1 MITAYILSLPT
12 SYLTAQENLV
22 LHYNRPAEFFEEALV
37 IGNGTMGA
45 ILYGGTDKDV
55 LYLNDITLWT
65 GEPDRKV
72 TTPDAYKA
80 IPEIRALLDKE
91 DYRGADR
98 AQRKVQG
105 DYSENYQPLGQLSIT
120 YSAEPAKISHY
131 QRTLDISRA
140 MARTAYQRNGADF
153 ACDYFASAPDSVIVL
168 RLQTESA
175 QGLQATLSFN
185 SLLPHATTANGNEIS
200 AEGYAAYHS
209 YPVYFDGVNNK
220 HLYDPERGT
229 HFRTLIRVIAPQ
241 SEVKSFPSGELK
253 VKGGKEALILIAN
266 VTSFNGFDK
275 DPMKEGR
282 DYRNL
287 VTRRMERAAQ
297 KTFEELENAHVTD
310 YKSFFDRVGL
320 CLGKTDQAI
329 AALPTDEQLLQ
340 YTDKSQRNPELEAL
354 YFQYGRYL
362 LISSSRTPGVPANL
376 QGLWNERLL
385 PPWSCNYTSNINLE
399 ENYWAAETANLS
411 EMHRPL
417 MDFIANLQHTG
428 EESAKAYY
436 GVQKGWCLGQN
447 TDIWAMTCPVGLNVG
462 DPSWACWLS

>member
-1 MITAYILSLPT
+1 MPT
-12 SYLTAQENLV
+12 RLFRKSVPCST
-22 LHYNRPAEFFEEALV
+22 RK
-37 IGNGTMGA
+37 I
-45 ILYGGTDKDV
+45 
-55 LYLNDITLWT
+55 T
-65 GEPDRKV
+65 GEPTVPNERFKD
-72 TTPDAYKA
+72 TTAK
-80 IPEIRALLDKE
+80 
-91 DYRGADR
+91 
-98 AQRKVQG
+98 
-105 DYSENYQPLGQLSIT
+105 NYQPLGQLSIT

-282 DYRNL
+282 DYRKPGS
-287 VTRRMERAAQ
+287 TAHGTGS
-297 KTFEELENAHVTD
+297 KENV
-310 YKSFFDRVGL
+310 
-320 CLGKTDQAI
+320 
-329 AALPTDEQLLQ
+329 
-340 YTDKSQRNPELEAL
+340 
-354 YFQYGRYL
+354 
-362 LISSSRTPGVPANL
+362 
-376 QGLWNERLL
+376 
-385 PPWSCNYTSNINLE
+385 
-399 ENYWAAETANLS
+399 
-411 EMHRPL
+411 
-417 MDFIANLQHTG
+417 
-428 EESAKAYY
+428 
-436 GVQKGWCLGQN
+436 
-447 TDIWAMTCPVGLNVG
+447 
-462 DPSWACWLS
+462 